1 MAESTI
7 SPNTTA
13 QDTLNVLNY
22 QAAQIAAGLNINK
35 QISGQIN
42 SLNMNIGK
50 VNAGINRMDANL
62 VQINNY
68 QKAMNMNIGKV
79 AAAVDRL
86 GVTFKDAL
94 SDSKKGQLNS
104 STMTTKMNILA
115 SKQDETN
122 RILGDILRSF
132 GGNSR
137 YEAVENK
144 LESKDTNSLLTNM
157 SASLTSID
165 ETLKRIEKGAGLNG
179 GGPAPAGNNNGG
191 GGFGIPSWL
200 RYLIGPGLVAGGS
213 AALYNNTDMNSG
225 ARTGGYLASAGG
237 GALTGYQIGRMFG
250 PTGAVIGAGLGSIG
264 GVVSGSYFDTARN
277 QMYGRSMGLTYSPQE
292 RSQRQSEFLKQVAGT
307 KFTYDSNGY
316 YIDGYKVDKSS
327 FDAAI
332 KQIRDAGGTPD
343 VKSIFSAGQN
353 GPSFDRYGRTG
364 PNTTMMDM
372 AVAADVM
379 NRNAGR
385 GLPLA
390 STGGPSFERYGR
402 GAGLSSPQIISPMS
416 ATTSSY
422 GGSYNGTIPLYATD
436 ASRAVSSDTIPLYS
450 TSAGTGSAFN
460 TRDVLEQQQA
470 QIEQKS
476 KEMTTGDMLYQAK
489 DVLYKATNIKFEASN
504 IQFLGGA
511 MGAAGSA
518 MGGGQ
523 VGSSNGYGPYSNGGG
538 AGNTFNGGGDISSG
552 NYSGDTGGGGTQRQL
567 SDAQKT
573 ALQAL
578 EKTGSYTV
586 REGETNPL
594 AGISSDVMGKS
605 NIKVKSGPH
614 GDYYTYERP
623 TGDQTTT
630 TSGSTFK
637 DTDFVTDT
645 IKDKAAV
652 SRVQVQDQIMKE
664 AKAQGIDIPPEVAK
678 IMAASIAGQAYQE
691 STYNPK
697 AKHDKKNGV
706 YTGAGM
712 YGHGG
717 PRMTAALNWIKENKL
732 DPNSMEAW
740 NRFFAHE
747 IMTATNET
755 DPQLV
760 TLRKKLMSGEMSLE
774 EATQAVLEL
783 GERPRADQ
791 KAPGSESARRRQEGA
806 AMAMGEPKRISG
818 GGSASLTDTV
828 QSNMPIVERKGGTG
842 GNFATPEGMNILPS
856 MTTGEVRGQVGDR
869 RNAYRGRKAGTHQG
883 IDVYSPEG
891 TPIYSPFD
899 GQLTGASRS
908 QGAAG
913 KKSIIRGTLP
923 NGQMVEIRSYHLQ
936 DWAEGFGPKDVA
948 KNGNIAIKKGDV
960 IGYVGKTGAG
970 GGDLNGP
977 AHHHLETYFIDENGK
992 AVRVNPNKV
1001 FGYGNN
1007 SRGLDIESGQFYENG
1022 KLVSVAEPEV
1032 TPETSAD
1039 GTRNLSKTS
1048 AVADTESLTKDQ
1060 LPQFF
1065 GGKKSSGGPNV
1076 YESNKIPRSGE
1087 FSDSSV
1093 GFSTTS
1099 ATEAY
1104 YAKQLYEL
1112 KKAGKISEAQ
1122 YRKGIDYIKNSRDN
1136 IHPNLSASSLPE
1148 DLPISDLY
1156 TKSPPKKTVSRSIGE
1171 KNVDKPIT
1179 DRVPENMYF
1188 ETPMPSKTKQFYDRV
1203 PQSENYDPVPQSRK
1217 KEYYDRVPQSKP
1229 EPATAEALP
1238 AATGEESIIQNP
1250 VIPIPKLRPQKKG
1263 YTMITPDMPDSA
1275 NFGNTLADQYKIP
1288 RRSVEAVD
1296 DFAVPG
1302 SNLNYEDSYSIVNR
1316 NGRQAERVDQLY
1328 QAERSSTTRSIQ
1340 DKKRADERMDQSIRN
1355 REAPEPKHP
1364 KSTRRELDSVLVR
1377 HADWYKNF
1385 SALA

>member
-165 ETLKRIEKGAGLNG
+165 ETLKRIEKGSGLNG

-416 ATTSSY
+416 TTTSSY

-518 MGGGQ
+518 IGGGQ

-538 AGNTFNGGGDISSG
+538 AGDTFNGGGGTSSG

-594 AGISSDVMGKS
+594 AGIPSDVMGKS

-842 GNFATPEGMNILPS
+842 GNFATPEGMNTLPS

-913 KKSIIRGTLP
+913 KKSIIRGRLP
-923 NGQMVEIRSYHLQ
+923 NGQLVEIRSYHLQ

-960 IGYVGKTGAG
+960 IGYVGKTGAT

-977 AHHHLETYFIDENGK
+977 AHHHLETYFIDEKGR

-1001 FGYGNN
+1001 FGYGGN
-1007 SRGLDIESGQFYENG
+1007 SRGLDIEAGEFYENG
-1022 KLVSVAEPEV
+1022 KLVSVAEPEA
-1032 TPETSAD
+1032 TPQTSAD
-1039 GTRNLSKTS
+1039 GS
-1048 AVADTESLTKDQ
+1048 
-1060 LPQFF
+1060 
-1065 GGKKSSGGPNV
+1065 
-1076 YESNKIPRSGE
+1076 RSITP
-1087 FSDSSV
+1087 S
-1093 GFSTTS
+1093 S
-1099 ATEAY
+1099 ATET
-1104 YAKQLYEL
+1104 
-1112 KKAGKISEAQ
+1112 I
-1122 YRKGIDYIKNSRDN
+1122 
-1136 IHPNLSASSLPE
+1136 
-1148 DLPISDLY
+1148 
-1156 TKSPPKKTVSRSIGE
+1156 TKSDVPALFGGNK
-1171 KNVDKPIT
+1171 DKGKRYT
-1179 DRVPENMYF
+1179 DRVPPSSSPEYMYGAEF
-1188 ETPMPSKTKQFYDRV
+1188 AGETAMPWRKKQIYDRLPKSQPV
-1203 PQSENYDPVPQSRK
+1203 MAIPEQGVGIVQASSLAKADLNGGSLVGENFGSSAYNIYGQVGGGVTDGYMPWQLPDYGGASRAMG
-1217 KEYYDRVPQSKP
+1217 D
-1229 EPATAEALP
+1229 LP
-1238 AATGEESIIQNP
+1238 AATGEESITQNP
-1250 VIPIPKLRPQKKG
+1250 IVPIPRMRPKKKG
-1263 YTMITPDMPDSA
+1263 YTMITPDIPASA
-1275 NFGNTLADQYKIP
+1275 NFGNALADQYRLPTKP
-1288 RRSVEAVD
+1288 VESVD
-1296 DFAVPG
+1296 DFTVPG
-1302 SNLNYEDSYSIVNR
+1302 SNLNYEESYSIVNR